1 MLIADDLYYFWV
13 NIRNIIPIWITRK
26 KQPVNI
32 IEFIVL
38 RCLHMHVPTVC
49 PQQIG
54 ALDIALF
61 KNKAQT

>member
-1 MLIADDLYYFWV
+1 MLVADDLYYFWV
-13 NIRNIIPIWITRK
+13 NIRNIIPIGSLVK
-26 KQPVNI
+26 SNPL

-49 PQQIG
+49 LQQIG

-61 KNKAQT
+61 INKAQT